1 MFFRKLLGKVFLQGT
16 LDVRYGDGSREI
28 YGDGQAPRVAIAIRD
43 AKTERWMSLNPSLR
57 VAEAYM
63 DGRLLVEEGS
73 IRDFMDLVGRN
84 FANLESQRWMRAT
97 AGLLRQGR
105 RLKQFNPMGR
115 ARKNV
120 AHHYDLSSR
129 LYDLF
134 LDADRQYSCAYYPRP
149 DTTLEDAQ
157 AAKKRHIAAKLLL
170 NRPELKVLDI
180 GSGWGGLGLYLAQSS
195 QCQVTGV
202 TLSEEQHKLSQER
215 VAAAGLSRRV
225 EFKLEDYRQQTER
238 FDRIVSVG
246 MFEHVG
252 KKNYGEF
259 FSRTYDLLEDDG
271 VFLLHSIGRF
281 GRPAPINP
289 FMRKYIFPGADVPS
303 LSEVMA
309 AVERVGWQVT
319 DIEILRLHYAMTL
332 EDWYERFQANRAA
345 VAELYDERFCRM
357 WEMYLAGCEMGFRHQ
372 DLMVFQMQLAKKHA
386 SVPITRDY
394 MVDSERGDWRILNA
408 AAGSRV
414 RTG

>member
-1 MFFRKLLGKVFLQGT
+1 MFFRKLLGKVFLHGT
-16 LDVRYGDGSREI
+16 LEVRYGDGCREI
-28 YGDGQAPRVAIAIRD
+28 YGDGQAPRVAIALTDR
-43 AKTERWMSLNPSLR
+43 KTERWMSLNPSLR

-63 DGRLLVEEGS
+63 DSRLLVEEGS
-73 IRDFMDLVGRN
+73 IREFMELVGRN
-84 FANLESQRWMRAT
+84 FANLERQPWVKAT
-97 AGLLRQGR
+97 ARVLRQSR

-120 AHHYDLSSR
+120 AHHYDLSGR

-134 LDADRQYSCAYYPRP
+134 LDEDRQYSCAYYPRP
-149 DTTLEDAQ
+149 ETSLEEAQ
-157 AAKKRHIAAKLLL
+157 VAKKRHIAAKLLL
-170 NRPELKVLDI
+170 NRPDLTVLDI
-180 GSGWGGLGLYLAQSS
+180 GSGWGGLGLYLAQTS
-195 QCQVTGV
+195 QCRVTGV
-202 TLSEEQHKLSQER
+202 TLSEEQHKVSRER
-215 VAAAGLSRRV
+215 AEAAGLGRCV
-225 EFKLEDYRQQTER
+225 DFKLEDYRVQTER

-252 KKNYGEF
+252 KKNYSEF
-259 FSRTYDLLEDDG
+259 FARTYDLLDDDG

-281 GRPAPINP
+281 GEPAPINP

-319 DIEILRLHYAMTL
+319 DIEILRLHYALTL
-332 EDWYERFQANRAA
+332 EDWYERFQKNRAA
-345 VAELYDERFCRM
+345 VADLYDERFCRM

-386 SVPITRDY
+386 AVPITRDY
-394 MVDSERGDWRILNA
+394 MVDSERGDWRILNEA
-408 AAGSRV
+408 ARRQK